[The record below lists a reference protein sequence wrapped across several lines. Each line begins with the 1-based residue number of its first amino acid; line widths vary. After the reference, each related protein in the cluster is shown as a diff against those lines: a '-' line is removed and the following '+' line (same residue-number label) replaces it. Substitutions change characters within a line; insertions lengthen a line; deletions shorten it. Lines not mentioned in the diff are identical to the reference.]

1 MNDSVRPPA
10 PGSGGRP
17 LRVLIIE
24 DEAAHAELEVR
35 ALRRAGFAV
44 DARVVDTEAG
54 YLAALSADLDLIIS
68 DNSLPRFDALRA
80 ADVLRERGLDV
91 PMIVVSGTIGE
102 EAAVELLKR
111 GVVDYLLKDRLA
123 RLGAAVERALDE
135 RHLRR
140 EKRRADAELQ
150 EAYDSTLAGWSRALD
165 LRDKETEGHS
175 ERVAELTLRM
185 ARVMGLPETDLVHI
199 RRGALLHDIGKMG
212 VPDSILLKPGPLS
225 PDEWALMRRHPVLAY
240 ELLAPIA
247 YLRPALDIPYCHH
260 ERWDGTGYPRGL
272 KETQIPLAA
281 RIFALAD
288 TWDALRSDRP
298 YRPAFRKE
306 QAVIYIRE
314 QSGRHFDPGLVDPF
328 LQLVAGEPESA
339 GGA

>member
-35 ALRRAGFAV
+35 ALRQAGFAV
-44 DARVVDTEAG
+44 DAKVVDTEAG
-54 YLAALSADLDLIIS
+54 YLASLSADLDLIIS

-80 ADVLRERGLDV
+80 ADVLRERGVDV

-123 RLGAAVERALDE
+123 RLGAAVARALDE

-185 ARVMGLPETDLVHI
+185 ARVMGLPETDLVHV

-212 VPDSILLKPGPLS
+212 VPDSILLKPGPLTL
-225 PDEWALMRRHPVLAY
+225 DEWALMRKHPSFAY

-247 YLRPALDIPYCHH
+247 YLQPALDIPYCHH

-288 TWDALRSDRP
+288 TWDAIRSDRP
-298 YRPAFRKE
+298 YRA
-306 QAVIYIRE
+306 AVSRDEALADIRS
-314 QSGRHFDPGLVDPF
+314 QSGKHFDPEITALFLRLVDEQPD
-328 LQLVAGEPESA
+328 
-339 GGA
+339 